1 MFAAGCIIY
10 SATVTIMN
18 YTIRFEGILAFLYG
32 VIVPGYGIAALKG
45 RFRELLNA
53 ALLWV
58 VIVATGSLGA
68 YGAIGIMT
76 RKTLA
81 ELRMMQGGL
90 LLYTA
95 ATVSA
100 VKFFMGR
107 IANAD
112 KGQPPQSRRSYYS
125 RCLSPYVASG
135 AGNVSAGVR

>member
-1 MFAAGCIIY
+1 MFAAYCIIY

-18 YTIRFEGILAFLYG
+18 YTIRFEGILAFYMASLCRG
-32 VIVPGYGIAALKG
+32 VWYRGIERQVPGTAERSAALG
-45 RFRELLNA
+45 GDCGHRF
-53 ALLWV
+53 
-58 VIVATGSLGA
+58 SGA

-76 RKTLA
+76 GKTLA

-107 IANAD
+107 IANALFRTKD
-112 KGQPPQSRRSYYS
+112 
-125 RCLSPYVASG
+125 SPAEQKIVL
-135 AGNVSAGVR
+135 